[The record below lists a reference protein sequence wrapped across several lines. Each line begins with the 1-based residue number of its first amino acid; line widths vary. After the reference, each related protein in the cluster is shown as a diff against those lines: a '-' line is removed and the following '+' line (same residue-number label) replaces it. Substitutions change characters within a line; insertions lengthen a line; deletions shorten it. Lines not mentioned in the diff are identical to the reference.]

1 MDKLDFQK
9 LMEQTFKSTFLV
21 NLLTKLYSKEI
32 TQEDFKKLLKEKK
45 LEIEKQNPSFTESQ
59 KYQALMTSSEEKLE
73 ISTSTPKLSE
83 TKEKSET
90 PDKNEKDKKFLPNFP
105 FYYLLILLFIYC
117 SSLFLTAS
125 NVKFG
130 KPVLVH
136 NNELKSDVGNF
147 RFLESANEN
156 KTNFE
161 LNSDEKNMKFNFKDH
176 SLLIMPKM
184 KKKIYP
190 TVESALGCLIKFGL
204 NAVNIFVA
212 LFGRFFDK
220 KFIRWLKIRMAIIFF
235 FLPIIRMYMLNKINN
250 DYITNYQKEEF
261 SFYKSKELFQYN
273 PKNLPYNLRS
283 ELANSLF
290 SMFLAM
296 NHISAFVVEAFYK
309 SNNYVSDLI
318 KKIFAMKNKV
328 N

>member
-1 MDKLDFQK
+1 MDKVDFQK
-9 LMEQTFKSTFLV
+9 LMEQTFKSSFLV
-21 NLLTKLYSKEI
+21 NLLTKLYAKEI
-32 TQEDFKKLLKEKK
+32 SQEDFKKLLNEKK
-45 LEIEKQNPSFTESQ
+45 LEITKQNPSFTEME
-59 KYQALMTSSEEKLE
+59 KYQALMTISEEKLE
-73 ISTSTPKLSE
+73 VSNSTTKIIE
-83 TKEKSET
+83 TKEKPIT
-90 PDKNEKDKKFLPNFP
+90 PESKGIIQQTFP
-105 FYYLLILLFIYC
+105 FYYLIMLLCVY
-117 SSLFLTAS
+117 SLSLFMTAS

-136 NNELKSDVGNF
+136 NNELKSDGANF
-147 RFLESANEN
+147 RFLENVNEN
-156 KTNFE
+156 NTNFE
-161 LNSDEKNMKFNFKDH
+161 LYSEEKNVKFNFKEH
-176 SLLIMPKM
+176 SFLIMPKM
-184 KKKIYP
+184 KKIIYP

-220 KFIRWLKIRMAIIFF
+220 KFIRWLKIRMAFLFF
-235 FLPIIRMYMLNKINN
+235 FLPIIRMYMLYKINC
-250 DYITNYQKEEF
+250 DYMANYQNEAF

-273 PKNLPYNLRS
+273 PKNLPYNLRV
-283 ELANSLF
+283 ETANSLF

>member
-32 TQEDFKKLLKEKK
+32 SQEDFKKLLKEKK

-136 NNELKSDVGNF
+136 NTELKSDVGNF
-147 RFLESANEN
+147 RFLESVNEN

-235 FLPIIRMYMLNKINN
+235 FLPIIRMYMLQKINN
-250 DYITNYQKEEF
+250 DYIANYQNEEF

-296 NHISAFVVEAFYK
+296 NHISAFVVEGFYK
-309 SNNYVSDLI
+309 SNNYVGELI
-318 KKIFAMKNKV
+318 KKIFALKNKV

>member
-9 LMEQTFKSTFLV
+9 LMEQTFKSPFLV
-21 NLLTKLYSKEI
+21 NILTKLYSKEI
-32 TQEDFKKLLKEKK
+32 SQEDYKKLLSEKK
-45 LEIEKQNPSFTESQ
+45 SEIEKQNPSFTETQ
-59 KYQALMTSSEEKLE
+59 KYQALMTSTEEKLE
-73 ISTSTPKLSE
+73 IPSSSSKLLE
-83 TKEKSET
+83 PKEKSET
-90 PDKNEKDKKFLPNFP
+90 PEKKEKQFLPNFP
-105 FYYLLILLFIYC
+105 FYYIIVLLFIYS

-136 NNELKSDVGNF
+136 NNELKSDIGNF
-147 RFLESANEN
+147 RFLENLNEN

-161 LNSDEKNMKFNFKDH
+161 LYSEEKNMKLNFKDH
-176 SLLIMPKM
+176 SYLIKTKK

-190 TVESALGCLIKFGL
+190 TIESALGCLIKFGL

-309 SNNYVSDLI
+309 SNNYVSEII

>member
-9 LMEQTFKSTFLV
+9 LMEQTFKSTFLI
-21 NLLTKLYSKEI
+21 NLLTKLYAKEI
-32 TQEDFKKLLKEKK
+32 SPEDFKKLLSKKK
-45 LEIEKQNPSFTESQ
+45 LEIAKQNPSFTEME
-59 KYQALMTSSEEKLE
+59 KYQALMTINEEKLE
-73 ISTSTPKLSE
+73 IASSTPKVLE
-83 TKEKSET
+83 TKEKSIT
-90 PDKNEKDKKFLPNFP
+90 TEKKGIFLPNFP
-105 FYYLLILLFIYC
+105 FYYLFLLLFIYT
-117 SSLFLTAS
+117 SSLIMTAG

-136 NNELKSDVGNF
+136 NNEIKSEATNF
-147 RFLESANEN
+147 RFLENVNEN
-156 KTNFE
+156 NTNFE
-161 LNSDEKNMKFNFKDH
+161 LYSEEKEVKFNLKENSF
-176 SLLIMPKM
+176 LIMPKM
-184 KKKIYP
+184 KKIVYP
-190 TVESALGCLIKFGL
+190 TIESALGCLIKFGL

-220 KFIRWLKIRMAIIFF
+220 KFIRWLKIRMAFLFF
-235 FLPIIRMYMLNKINN
+235 ILPLIRMYMLYNINY
-250 DYITNYQKEEF
+250 DYMANYQSEEF

-273 PKNLPYNLRS
+273 PKNLPYNLRA

-309 SNNYVSDLI
+309 SNNYVGEAI
-318 KKIFAMKNKV
+318 KKFFDIKNKL

>member
-21 NLLTKLYSKEI
+21 NLLTKLYAKEI
-32 TQEDFKKLLKEKK
+32 SPEDFKKLLNEKK
-45 LEIEKQNPSFTESQ
+45 SEIAKQNPSFTEIQ
-59 KYQALMTSSEEKLE
+59 KYQTLMTINEEKLE
-73 ISTSTPKLSE
+73 VSNSASKVLEAKDKI
-83 TKEKSET
+83 ET
-90 PDKNEKDKKFLPNFP
+90 PDKKGLVKYNFP
-105 FYYLLILLFIYC
+105 FYYIFLLLFIYT
-117 SSLFLTAS
+117 SSLLMTAG

-136 NNELKSDVGNF
+136 NNELKSEGANF
-147 RFLESANEN
+147 RFLENVNEN
-156 KTNFE
+156 NTNFE
-161 LNSDEKNMKFNFKDH
+161 LFSQEKNIKFNFKQH

-184 KKKIYP
+184 KKIIYP
-190 TVESALGCLIKFGL
+190 TLESALGCLIKFGL

-220 KFIRWLKIRMAIIFF
+220 QFIRWLKIRMAFLFF
-235 FLPIIRMYMLNKINN
+235 ILPIIRMYMLYKINN
-250 DYITNYQKEEF
+250 DYIANYQNEDF

-273 PKNLPYNLRS
+273 PKNLPYNLRV

-309 SNNYVSDLI
+309 SGNYVSEII
-318 KKIFAMKNKV
+318 KKLFDTKNKL

>member
-9 LMEQTFKSTFLV
+9 LMEQTFKSTFLI
-21 NLLTKLYSKEI
+21 NLLTKLYAKEI
-32 TQEDFKKLLKEKK
+32 SPEDFKKLLSKKK
-45 LEIEKQNPSFTESQ
+45 LEIAKQNPSFTEME
-59 KYQALMTSSEEKLE
+59 KYQALMTINEEKLE
-73 ISTSTPKLSE
+73 IASSTPKVLE
-83 TKEKSET
+83 PKEKSIT
-90 PDKNEKDKKFLPNFP
+90 TEKKGIFLPNFP
-105 FYYLLILLFIYC
+105 FYYLFLLLFIYT
-117 SSLFLTAS
+117 SSLIMTAG

-136 NNELKSDVGNF
+136 NNEIKSEATNF
-147 RFLESANEN
+147 RFLENVNEN
-156 KTNFE
+156 NTNFE
-161 LNSDEKNMKFNFKDH
+161 LYSEEKEVKFNLKENSF
-176 SLLIMPKM
+176 LIMPKM
-184 KKKIYP
+184 KKIVYP
-190 TVESALGCLIKFGL
+190 TIESALGCLIKFGL

-220 KFIRWLKIRMAIIFF
+220 KFIRWLKIRMAFLFF
-235 FLPIIRMYMLNKINN
+235 ILPLIRMYMLYNINY
-250 DYITNYQKEEF
+250 DYMANYQSEEF

-273 PKNLPYNLRS
+273 PKNLPYNLRA

-309 SNNYVSDLI
+309 SNNYVGEAI
-318 KKIFAMKNKV
+318 KKFFDIKNKL

>member
-9 LMEQTFKSTFLV
+9 LMEQTFKSPFLV
-21 NLLTKLYSKEI
+21 NILTKLYSKEI
-32 TQEDFKKLLKEKK
+32 SQEDYKKLLSEKK
-45 LEIEKQNPSFTESQ
+45 SEIEKQNPSFTETQ
-59 KYQALMTSSEEKLE
+59 KYQALMTSTEEKLE
-73 ISTSTPKLSE
+73 IPSSSSKLLE
-83 TKEKSET
+83 TKEKTET
-90 PDKNEKDKKFLPNFP
+90 PEKKEKQFLPNFP
-105 FYYLLILLFIYC
+105 FYYILVLLFIYS

-147 RFLESANEN
+147 RFLENVNEN

-161 LNSDEKNMKFNFKDH
+161 LYSEEKNMKLNFKDH
-176 SLLIMPKM
+176 SFLIMPKM

-190 TVESALGCLIKFGL
+190 TIESALGCLIKFGL
-204 NAVNIFVA
+204 NAINIFVA

-296 NHISAFVVEAFYK
+296 NHISAFVVEDFYK

>member
-9 LMEQTFKSTFLV
+9 LMEQTFKSPFLV
-21 NLLTKLYSKEI
+21 NILTKLYSKEI
-32 TQEDFKKLLKEKK
+32 SQEDYKKLLSEKK
-45 LEIEKQNPSFTESQ
+45 SEIEKQNPSFTETQ
-59 KYQALMTSSEEKLE
+59 KYQALMTSTEEKLE
-73 ISTSTPKLSE
+73 IPSSSSKLLE
-83 TKEKSET
+83 PKEKTET
-90 PDKNEKDKKFLPNFP
+90 PEKKEKQFLPNFP
-105 FYYLLILLFIYC
+105 FYYIIVLLFIYS

-147 RFLESANEN
+147 RFLENVNEN

-161 LNSDEKNMKFNFKDH
+161 LYSEEKNMKLNFKDH
-176 SLLIMPKM
+176 SFLIKKKK

-190 TVESALGCLIKFGL
+190 TIESALGCLIKFGL
-204 NAVNIFVA
+204 NAINIFVA

-235 FLPIIRMYMLNKINN
+235 FLPIIRMYMLQKINN
-250 DYITNYQKEEF
+250 DYIANYQNEEF

-309 SNNYVSDLI
+309 SNNYVGELI
-318 KKIFAMKNKV
+318 KKIFALKNKV